1 MIIIRDSVV
10 KVVGRC
16 SNFLTLT
23 TSETL
28 SHQGTHGFSGRS
40 DAFFNF
46 LRGEIE
52 KHIYVMYIKRIS
64 KSDHFDHQYGSMPVI
79 SRPTVGG

>member
-1 MIIIRDSVV
+1 MTIIRDSVV
-10 KVVGRC
+10 RVVGRC

-23 TSETL
+23 TGGTL
-28 SHQGTHGFSGRS
+28 FYQGTHGFSDRS

-52 KHIYVMYIKRIS
+52 NHIYVMYIKGFYYPATSTTNMAQR
-64 KSDHFDHQYGSMPVI
+64 Q
-79 SRPTVGG
+79 

>member
-1 MIIIRDSVV
+1 MIIICDSVV

-52 KHIYVMYIKRIS
+52 KHIYVMYIKG
-64 KSDHFDHQYGSMPVI
+64 FQN
-79 SRPTVGG
+79 PTTSTTNMAQCQ